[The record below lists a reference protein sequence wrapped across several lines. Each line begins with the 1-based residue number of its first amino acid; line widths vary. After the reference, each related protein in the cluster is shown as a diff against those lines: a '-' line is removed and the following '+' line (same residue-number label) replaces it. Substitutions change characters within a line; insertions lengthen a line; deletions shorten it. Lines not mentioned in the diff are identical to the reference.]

1 MTQKLG
7 GFDLLNKLTIKLM
20 LSYFL
25 LSPAIANAQTAKE
38 TKLPSPTGAKLVSPL
53 IKNPS
58 PNQIKLERDSK
69 GNPVITIDR
78 PVDKSGVS
86 INAPKPNSSSGKL
99 PTTRVAPGPRENID
113 DGSDGSGLDEKLEN
127 RETSEQFEML
137 KGDLPCLDSTPECIK
152 QLEALAIANS
162 PELRAIDVQ
171 IASSSDAVKLAK
183 VQGEGSFAET
193 ITPWVSAIAPILLQN
208 SRPLAFGEI
217 RTSLESRLL
226 FEALPTII
234 SGRATSDANQ
244 TRNNQAN
251 ADLAIKLAQL
261 EKTKAEIAIAIKG
274 KVTDAVITFEQIK
287 DESDLQSTIVRREE
301 VRAKLI
307 EISYRLGEGTTTEQI
322 ARLNEHDRK
331 KIIAAQLKT
340 RLRSQALRI
349 QRLVKG
355 SE

>member
-1 MTQKLG
+1 
-7 GFDLLNKLTIKLM
+7 
-20 LSYFL
+20 
-25 LSPAIANAQTAKE
+25 
-38 TKLPSPTGAKLVSPL
+38 
-53 IKNPS
+53 
-58 PNQIKLERDSK
+58 
-69 GNPVITIDR
+69 
-78 PVDKSGVS
+78 
-86 INAPKPNSSSGKL
+86 
-99 PTTRVAPGPRENID
+99 
-113 DGSDGSGLDEKLEN
+113 
-127 RETSEQFEML
+127 ML

-162 PELRAIDVQ
+162 PELKAIDAQ
-171 IASSSDAVKLAK
+171 IASSSQAVKLAK
-183 VQGEGSFAET
+183 VQGEDSFAET

-208 SRPLAFGEI
+208 SRPLAPFEI

-244 TRNNQAN
+244 TRNAQSN

-301 VRAKLI
+301 VRSKLI

-322 ARLNEHDRK
+322 ARLNDFDRK
-331 KIIAAQLKT
+331 KIIAAQFKT

-349 QRLVKG
+349 QRLCKG
-355 SE
+355 SES

>member
-1 MTQKLG
+1 M
-7 GFDLLNKLTIKLM
+7 
-20 LSYFL
+20 
-25 LSPAIANAQTAKE
+25 
-38 TKLPSPTGAKLVSPL
+38 
-53 IKNPS
+53 
-58 PNQIKLERDSK
+58 
-69 GNPVITIDR
+69 
-78 PVDKSGVS
+78 
-86 INAPKPNSSSGKL
+86 
-99 PTTRVAPGPRENID
+99 PTTREAPGPSENID

-127 RETSEQFEML
+127 RETSEQFELL

-183 VQGEGSFAET
+183 VQGQGSFAET

-208 SRPLAFGEI
+208 SKPLAFGEI
-217 RTSLESRLL
+217 RTPLESRLL

-251 ADLAIKLAQL
+251 ADLQIKLGQL

-274 KVTDAVITFEQIK
+274 KVTDAVIAFEQIR

-301 VRAKLI
+301 VRSKLI

-349 QRLVKG
+349 QRLCKG
-355 SE
+355 TEGN

>member
-1 MTQKLG
+1 M
-7 GFDLLNKLTIKLM
+7 
-20 LSYFL
+20 
-25 LSPAIANAQTAKE
+25 
-38 TKLPSPTGAKLVSPL
+38 
-53 IKNPS
+53 
-58 PNQIKLERDSK
+58 ERDSK
-69 GNPVITIDR
+69 GNPVITIDH

-99 PTTRVAPGPRENID
+99 PTTREAPGPSENID

-127 RETSEQFEML
+127 RETSEQFDLL
-137 KGDLPCLDSTPECIK
+137 KGDLPCLSSKPECIK
-152 QLEALAIANS
+152 ELEALAIANS
-162 PELRAIDVQ
+162 PELKAIEIQ

-183 VQGEGSFAET
+183 VQGQGSFIES
-193 ITPWVSAIAPILLQN
+193 IQPFVSAIAPILLQN
-208 SRPLAFGEI
+208 SRPQVFGEI

-251 ADLAIKLAQL
+251 ADLQIKLAEL
-261 EKTKAEIAIAIKG
+261 ERSKSEIAIAIKG

-301 VRAKLI
+301 VRSKLI
-307 EISYRLGEGTTTEQI
+307 EISYRLGESSTIDQI
-322 ARLNEHDRK
+322 ARLNDFDRK
-331 KIIAAQLKT
+331 KIIAAQMRS

-355 SE
+355 SET

>member
-1 MTQKLG
+1 VDGK
-7 GFDLLNKLTIKLM
+7 
-20 LSYFL
+20 
-25 LSPAIANAQTAKE
+25 
-38 TKLPSPTGAKLVSPL
+38 
-53 IKNPS
+53 
-58 PNQIKLERDSK
+58 
-69 GNPVITIDR
+69 PVITIDR
-78 PVDKSGVS
+78 PA
-86 INAPKPNSSSGKL
+86 NKPAVNVNTAK
-99 PTTRVAPGPRENID
+99 PVN
-113 DGSDGSGLDEKLEN
+113 GSRGNGEDEPIEGSGLDEKLDQ
-127 RETSEQFEML
+127 REESEQFEML
-137 KGDLPCLDSTPECIK
+137 KGDLPCLDSKPECIV

-183 VQGEGSFAET
+183 VQGQGSFIES
-193 ITPWVSAIAPILLQN
+193 IQPFVSAIAPILLQN
-208 SRPLAFGEI
+208 SRPQAFGEI

-274 KVTDAVITFEQIK
+274 KVVDAVITFEQIR

-301 VRAKLI
+301 VRSKLI

-355 SE
+355 TEGN

>member
-1 MTQKLG
+1 
-7 GFDLLNKLTIKLM
+7 
-20 LSYFL
+20 
-25 LSPAIANAQTAKE
+25 
-38 TKLPSPTGAKLVSPL
+38 
-53 IKNPS
+53 
-58 PNQIKLERDSK
+58 
-69 GNPVITIDR
+69 VITIDR
-78 PVDKSGVS
+78 PV
-86 INAPKPNSSSGKL
+86 NKPVVNVNTAKPVNSSRGNGEDE
-99 PTTRVAPGPRENID
+99 PIE
-113 DGSDGSGLDEKLEN
+113 GSGLDEKLDQ
-127 RETSEQFEML
+127 REESEQFEML
-137 KGDLPCLDSTPECIK
+137 KGDLPCLDSKPECIV

-183 VQGEGSFAET
+183 VQGQGSFK
-193 ITPWVSAIAPILLQN
+193 
-208 SRPLAFGEI
+208 AFGEI

-274 KVTDAVITFEQIK
+274 KVVDAVITFEQIR

-301 VRAKLI
+301 VRSKLI

-340 RLRSQALRI
+340 RLRSQALRS

-355 SE
+355 TEGN